1 MKQQRKQFFIGKND
15 LRGCLQIIAHIIAA
29 RWRVDN
35 TVGSGWKRHAG
46 RIGMRG
52 SVDVDNGRCIRQ
64 DQLRCAGAGNAQTE
78 AKSICGDLPLAHIQ
92 SKRREELGFAELQP
106 AIGLRCITNLLEAR
120 SGRDGLQACHMAIH
134 PFQYS
139 TVCVMVKGV
148 HFRIGKCSVGMDAIP
163 AFPDRCRAVFYLIK
177 PAGIFA

>member
-1 MKQQRKQFFIGKND
+1 
-15 LRGCLQIIAHIIAA
+15 
-29 RWRVDN
+29 
-35 TVGSGWKRHAG
+35 
-46 RIGMRG
+46 MRG
-52 SVDVDNGRCIRQ
+52 FVDVDNGRCIRQ
-64 DQLRCAGAGNAQTE
+64 NQLRCAGAGNAQTE
-78 AKSICGDLPLAHIQ
+78 AKHVCSDLPIARIQ
-92 SKRREELGFAELQP
+92 AKWREKFGPAELQ
-106 AIGLRCITNLLEAR
+106 AAVGLRCITNLLEAR
-120 SGRDGLQACHMAIH
+120 SGLDGLQACHMAIH